1 MWGDPA
7 MQAVAAAKAMG
18 RSDLVVT
25 TNDLGP
31 DTALY
36 VARGEILAIG
46 AQLPYDLGVA
56 EATAAAMA
64 LVGKPVPP
72 YIALPAVPVKKANL
86 IAALETVTK
95 RPAPPAVIAACAD
108 ACR

>member
-1 MWGDPA
+1 
-7 MQAVAAAKAMG
+7 MQAVAAARAMG
-18 RSDLVVT
+18 REDVVVT

-56 EATAAAMA
+56 EANAAAFA
-64 LVGKPVPP
+64 LLGKEVPP
-72 YIALPAVPVKKANL
+72 YISLPALRVKKANL
-86 IAALETVTK
+86 ISALELVTK
-95 RPAPPAVIAACAD
+95 RPAPNEVVEACAD